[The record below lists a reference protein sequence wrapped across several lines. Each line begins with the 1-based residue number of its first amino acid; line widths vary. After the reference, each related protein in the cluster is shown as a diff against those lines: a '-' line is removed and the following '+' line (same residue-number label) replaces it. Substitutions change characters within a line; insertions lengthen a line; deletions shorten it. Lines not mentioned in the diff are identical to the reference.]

1 MRAPSIG
8 QGIALQGRDQFT
20 ERIGN
25 LAYQAGQADLNRQ
38 LKLSLTQ
45 AKLNADEGEKALKK
59 FELPSGTFHRL
70 VLPEVQKTQTKYLE
84 ELKTLKLERP
94 NDWQNGV
101 NDLAARYEQEM
112 AVQATRSKDLNQY
125 DILTASQDRGNSYF
139 TKNWEKFNRAY
150 ESATDYNDL
159 IAKLEKEGW
168 QPDAQLQ
175 LRPMG
180 SVSYTPFRNMKPK
193 ETLEQNITQM
203 ITQLPFKSNETK
215 KAYGYIQG
223 KEVKVRPVTYEP
235 SEFGVSA
242 AEIARYNNVDPSQV
256 PSIEGVVDNFLM
268 APDGGVESIIQYAD
282 QNNLQARFD
291 EQGQLIPE
299 DYTAIKGHIMNWAK
313 NFASP
318 GITTS
323 MMRPQMTILEKENK
337 AVSSATADI
346 SPGELASSSGGLK
359 SYKLGIINHSFDKE
373 KQSVDARPDDTF
385 SGEFSRVEAQTLG
398 NVQADGV
405 VVLAVDKEGK
415 PMIYNEKDEA
425 RNRNSINGA
434 DVFVRFKSGSDYYYK
449 KYDNYANISSTF
461 MKTPDQKLQQEVE
474 RLIRLSNLYDKE
486 IALRR
491 KTDAKGNVTTSFGEL
506 VAIPKF

>member
-1 MRAPSIG
+1 MRAPSVGQAIG
-8 QGIALQGRDQFT
+8 LQGRDQNA
-20 ERIGN
+20 ERLAN
-25 LAYQAGQADLNRQ
+25 LFYQSQQADLNRQ
-38 LKLSLTQ
+38 MKLGVTK
-45 AKLNADEGEKALKK
+45 AKQGQEDEEKASKK

-70 VLPEVQKTQTKYLE
+70 VLPDVQKTQTKYLG
-84 ELKTLKLERP
+84 ELKKLKLERP

-101 NDLAARYEQEM
+101 NDLASKYEQEM
-112 AVQATRSKDLNQY
+112 SVYTTRSKDLNQY
-125 DILTASQDRGNSYF
+125 DVITASQDRGNSYF
-139 TKNWEKFNRAY
+139 TKNWDKFNRAY

-159 IAKLEKEGW
+159 LAKLQKEEW

-242 AEIARYNNVDPSQV
+242 KEIADYNRVDPSQV

-268 APDGGVESIIQYAD
+268 APDGGVESVIQYAD

-299 DYTAIKGHIMNWAK
+299 DYKAIKGHIMNWAK

-373 KQSVDARPDDTF
+373 NQSVDARPNDTF
-385 SGEFSRVEAQTLG
+385 SGEFNPVKAQTLG

-425 RNRNSINGA
+425 RNRSSIDGA
-434 DVFVRFKSGSDYYYK
+434 DVFVRFKSGSEYYYK
-449 KYDNYANISSTF
+449 KYDNYANISNKF
-461 MKTPDQKLQQEVE
+461 MKIPDQKLQEEVQ
-474 RLIRLSNLYDKE
+474 RLINLSNAYDKE

-491 KTDAKGNVTTSFGEL
+491 KKDAKGNVTTSFNEL